1 MKLHGL
7 ALVFDIESNGLL
19 TAKKDAKTGEMIPP
33 MDKVHCLATINVL
46 TGEERDFTPET
57 LEEGLRF
64 LMEADFLIGHN
75 IVNFDLKAIRKCYP
89 WFELKPTCIVLDT
102 LILAKML
109 WPVDVLL
116 PLDLA
121 LFNKGKLPG
130 NLIKRQSLKA
140 WGIRLGEQLKAEYD
154 GGWAEWS
161 STMQTYM
168 VQDTRTNVPLWKRI
182 EYRLGWSDKAREEDA
197 YEIPQ
202 LVIEIEHG
210 IVDIITDMELCGVGF
225 DMHKATELLRGLQ
238 NRQAE
243 LTEELQAIFGEWW
256 EAKDD
261 PQTGRTVPRAIKRK
275 CPEFPNV
282 TMRRFSEKTGKEL
295 KPYVGPPLEYCEPDA
310 PFVRI
315 KRTTFNPSSRVHL
328 GERLRTVF
336 GWKPSVF
343 TGGGQAQVDEGVIKN
358 LPSDVISEEIRKT
371 ILDYFVIT
379 KTLGQLSGSKKSWL
393 ENVGPDGR
401 IHGRVDSLGTITT
414 RSSHTNPNLGQVP
427 GVEVDDN
434 HEPILGIAGG
444 FGFECRDL
452 MVPRPGWEMSGT
464 DMSSLEFILLGHDLY
479 PLDEGVFSERVSDPN
494 RDPHAEH
501 SALTGLP
508 RRATKNV
515 GYGYIFGAGIPKL
528 GSMVGVD
535 DAEIPE
541 LLKYKGLQAQL
552 NFRKKIEGKD
562 YKEPNDRDKAII
574 AKGAIVKKKFEGAI
588 TGLKFLKDDMTAIAK
603 ERGWLKSIAGHKLVA
618 RKPHAALNTRLQG
631 GGAAA
636 CKLWLIIIRMAL
648 TNGRLEVL
656 RLPMIEAAAK
666 ALPCED
672 LKLREDFNMTVW
684 VHDEGQFE
692 HRPGLGPVIKRVSNN
707 SARVTGEVLG
717 LRGRFRT
724 DTKTGTSWSWTH

>member
-1 MKLHGL
+1 MKLHGS

-19 TAKKDAKTGEMIPP
+19 TAKGDVPP

-46 TGEERDFTPET
+46 TGEERDFNPTT
-57 LEEGLRF
+57 LEDGLRY

-75 IVNFDLKAIRKCYP
+75 VVNFDLKAIKKIYP
-89 WFELKPTCIVLDT
+89 WFELKPTCVVLDT

-161 STMQTYM
+161 QTMQDYM

-182 EYRLGWSDKAREEDA
+182 EYRLGWSDKAREEGA
-197 YEIPQ
+197 YEIPD

-210 IVDIITDMELCGVGF
+210 IVDIITDQELCGVGF
-225 DMHKATELLRGLQ
+225 DLAKATKLLQYLTNEQARLTASLQ
-238 NRQAE
+238 D
-243 LTEELQAIFGEWW
+243 IFGEWW

-261 PQTGRTVPRAIKRK
+261 PKHGRRVPRAMAKK
-275 CPEFPNV
+275 LPEFPNV
-282 TMRRFSEKTGKEL
+282 TIKRISEKTGKEL
-295 KPYVGPPLEYCEPDA
+295 KPYVGPPLEYYDPEA

-315 KRTTFNPSSRVHL
+315 KRTTFNPSSRKHL
-328 GERLRTVF
+328 GDRLQAVF
-336 GWKPSVF
+336 GWKPGVF

-358 LPSDVISEEIRKT
+358 IPSEVISDEVRKT

-401 IHGRVDSLGTITT
+401 IHGRVDTLGTVTT
-414 RSSHTNPNLGQVP
+414 RSSHSNPNMGQVP
-427 GVEVDDN
+427 SVEVDDN
-434 HEPILGIAGG
+434 HQPILGLAGG

-464 DMSSLEFILLGHDLY
+464 DMSSLEFILLGHDLH
-479 PLDEGVFSERVSDPN
+479 PLDEGVFSERVSDPD

-501 SALTGLP
+501 AELTGLN
-508 RRATKNV
+508 RKQTKNV
-515 GYGYIFGAGIPKL
+515 GYAYIFGGGDLKI
-528 GSMVGVD
+528 GTMMGVD
-535 DAEIPE
+535 DGEIPS
-541 LLKYKGLQAQL
+541 LLRYKGLQGKL
-552 NFRKKIEGKD
+552 NFKKRIEGAD
-562 YKEPNDRDKAII
+562 YKEPTSREKATI
-574 AKGAIVKKKFEGAI
+574 AKGAITKKKFEDAI
-588 TGLKFLKDDMTAIAK
+588 TGLKFLKDDMTLTAK
-603 ERGWLKSIAGHKLVA
+603 ERHWIKSIAGHKLVA

-636 CKLWLIIIRMAL
+636 CKLWIILFHMMMR
-648 TNGRLEVL
+648 NGRLEVL
-656 RLPMIEAAAK
+656 RLQNIEAAVPEYNG
-666 ALPCED
+666 LR
-672 LKLREDFNMTVW
+672 LKEDFNQVLW
-684 VHDEGQFE
+684 VHDEMQIE
-692 HRPGLGPVIKRVSNN
+692 HKRGLGPVIKRVSND
-707 SARVTGEVLG
+707 AAKRAGEVLG
-717 LRGRFRT
+717 LRGVFRT
-724 DTKTGTSWSWTH
+724 DTKTGASWAFTH